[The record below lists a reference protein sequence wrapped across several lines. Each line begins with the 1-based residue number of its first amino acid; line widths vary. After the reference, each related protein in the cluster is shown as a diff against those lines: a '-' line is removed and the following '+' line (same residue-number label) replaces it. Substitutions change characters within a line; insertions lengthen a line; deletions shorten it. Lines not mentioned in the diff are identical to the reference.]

1 VADSWL
7 DQASD
12 VLAITVDTFGRTVT
26 YTPTV
31 GAAFSLVGVFDREGS
46 QLSIDGAQ
54 LEIASPRLGVRLAD
68 FSIAPAQGDVWEI
81 DGVRYRVTAMIP
93 DGQGGAT
100 LFGEIPA

>member
-1 VADSWL
+1 VADSWPA
-7 DQASD
+7 QAD
-12 VLAITVDTFGRTVT
+12 GVLVTTIALFGRTVT

-68 FSIAPAQGDVWEI
+68 FAVAPGQGDVWEI

-93 DGQGGAT
+93 DGQGGSM
-100 LFGEIPA
+100 LFGEISA